1 MPALYAMALITVLA
15 LIVTGAEY
23 RTPFTSLGVLPSSE
37 YRMLAPD
44 VVDVIEID
52 KGTAQGP
59 PSGEN
64 LGAAT

>member
-1 MPALYAMALITVLA
+1 MALTTVLA

-23 RTPFTSLGVLPSSE
+23 SNPFASLGVLPSIV
-37 YRMLAPD
+37 YRMLAAD
-44 VVDVIEID
+44 VVEVIEID

-64 LGAAT
+64 FGIAT

>member
-1 MPALYAMALITVLA
+1 
-15 LIVTGAEY
+15 
-23 RTPFTSLGVLPSSE
+23 VLPFIV

-44 VVDVIEID
+44 VADVIEID

-64 LGAAT
+64 LGTAT